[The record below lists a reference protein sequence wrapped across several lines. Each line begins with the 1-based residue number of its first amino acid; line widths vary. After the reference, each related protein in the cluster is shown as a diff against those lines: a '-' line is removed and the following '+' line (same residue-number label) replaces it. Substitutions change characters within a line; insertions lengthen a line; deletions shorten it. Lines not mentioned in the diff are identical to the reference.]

1 MFQKAFRLT
10 TNLFLLIAIFS
21 AFFISFKSQAQSGQT
36 IYTDSLQ
43 NGWENW
49 SWATTNFSNSNP
61 VHAGTASTSVS
72 SGAYQA
78 IYLHHAAFSTSG
90 YASLSFWIHG
100 GTSGGQRLQL
110 QALVNGNA
118 QTAVALPAPTANTW
132 QQVTVSLASLGVAA
146 ATIDGFWIQDT
157 SGTTQATYYVDDL
170 TLVAG
175 VSPTPTPSGAVT
187 IAVDANLNRH
197 AINPNIYGVAH
208 ASTAQLLELNAP
220 LNRSGGNNT
229 SRYNWQQNADNRAN
243 DFYFESIPFANQPG
257 EVGDTFIQ
265 NSKNAN
271 AQAML
276 TVPLIDW
283 IAKVGANRE
292 KLASFSIRK
301 YGAQTGNDAAY
312 FPDAGNGVLTNGQ
325 NVTGNDPNDAN
336 VPNSTTFEKGWVQHL
351 IGNWGLASGS
361 GLRYYILDNES
372 SIWHSTH
379 RDVHPTG
386 ATMDEIFGKMRDYAA
401 MIKTV
406 DPSAQIVGPEEWG
419 WSGFF
424 YSGYDQQY
432 AAAHNYSSF
441 PDRAAHGNA
450 DYAPWLLQQFRADE
464 QTRGIRLLDFFT
476 LHYYPQ
482 GGEFSDDTSATMQ
495 LRRNRSTRSLWDAN
509 YTDESWINDK
519 VQLIPR
525 MKNWVANNYP
535 NTKIGLTEYN
545 WGAED
550 HINGATTQAD
560 IYGILGR
567 EAMDMATRW
576 TTPDAATP
584 TFKAMKMFRNY
595 DGNKNGFGDTSVA
608 ATAPN
613 PDNVSAF
620 AAVRSSD
627 NALTVMVI
635 NKQTNGTQINVNI
648 ANYNSGSA
656 VQVWQLTSTNQIT
669 RLADATISGATI
681 SLNVPAQSITLFVV
695 GAGAINPTPTPT
707 VTPTPTPTPIIT
719 PTPTPVPTVTPTPTA
734 TPTPTVTPTPTPV
747 PLNAPSN
754 LTATVSSRTG
764 ILNWQDNSSNETGF
778 IIEQSSA
785 ANASVFSTVGQ
796 VAANTTKWSIS
807 TKKGVYNYRVRAVRG
822 SELSAASNTVQMQV
836 K

>member
-1 MFQKAFRLT
+1 MFQNILSSTGNKSLLLT
-10 TNLFLLIAIFS
+10 FLTIF
-21 AFFISFKSQAQSGQT
+21 FFASNIQAQTGQT

-49 SWATTNFSNSNP
+49 SWATTNLSNTSP
-61 VHAGTASTSVS
+61 VHSGSASTSVN

-78 IYLHHAAFSTSG
+78 LYLHHAAFSTSG
-90 YASLSFWIHG
+90 YINLNFWIHG
-100 GTSGGQRLQL
+100 GTSGGQRLQV
-110 QALVNGNA
+110 QMTVNGNA
-118 QTAVALPAPTANTW
+118 QTAVALPNPAANAWT
-132 QQVTVSLASLGVAA
+132 QMTISLASLGVAS
-146 ATIDGFWIQDT
+146 ATVDGLWIQDV
-157 SGTTQATYYVDDL
+157 SGATEPIYYVDDIS
-170 TLVAG
+170 LVAG
-175 VSPTPTPSGAVT
+175 TSPTPTPSGAVT
-187 IAVDANLNRH
+187 ISVDANANRH
-197 AINPNIYGVAH
+197 PINPNIYGVAY
-208 ASTAQLLELNAP
+208 ATTAQLLELNAP

-276 TVPLIDW
+276 TVPIIDW

-292 KLASFSIRK
+292 KLASFSIAK
-301 YGAQTGNDAAY
+301 YGAQSGNDAAY
-312 FPDAGNGVLTNGQ
+312 FPDAGNGVRTNGQ

-336 VPNSTTFEKGWVQHL
+336 MPNSVAFEKGWIQHL

-401 MIKTV
+401 MIKSV
-406 DPSAQIVGPEEWG
+406 DPSAQVVGPEEWG
-419 WSGFF
+419 WSGYF

-432 AAAHNYSSF
+432 GAAHNYSSF

-450 DYAPWLLQQFRADE
+450 DYAPWLLQQFRNDE

-482 GGEFSDDTSATMQ
+482 GGEFSDDTSAAMQ

-545 WGAED
+545 WGAEN

-576 TTPDAATP
+576 TTPDHATP
-584 TFKAMKMFRNY
+584 TFKAMKMYRNY
-595 DGNKNGFGDTSVA
+595 DGNKNSFGDTSVA
-608 ATAPN
+608 ANAPN

-620 AAVRSSD
+620 AATRSID
-627 NALTVMVI
+627 GALTVMVI
-635 NKQTNGTQINVNI
+635 NKQTNGTQINVNV
-648 ANYNSGSA
+648 ANFNGGNTA
-656 VQVWQLTSTNQIT
+656 QVWQLTATNQIT
-669 RLADATISGATI
+669 RLADASVSGNTISVT
-681 SLNVPAQSITLFVV
+681 VPAQSITLFVI
-695 GAGAINPTPTPT
+695 GAGAVITPTPTPTPT
-707 VTPTPTPTPIIT
+707 VTPTPTPTPS
-719 PTPTPVPTVTPTPTA
+719 
-734 TPTPTVTPTPTPV
+734 PTVTPTPTPQ
-747 PLNAPSN
+747 PLNAPSD
-754 LTATVSSRTG
+754 LKASVFTRTG
-764 ILNWQDNSSNETGF
+764 TLKWQDNSSDETGF
-778 IIEQSSA
+778 IIERA
-785 ANASVFSTVGQ
+785 APANPTDFSTIAQ
-796 VAANTTKWSIS
+796 VAANVKMWSAS
-807 TKKGVYNYRVRAVRG
+807 PKNGTNLYRVRAVRG
-822 SELSAASNTVQMQV
+822 SEFSDTSNTVQMKV